1 MGSKN
6 NAKQGNGS
14 MNIGDISIIKDIL
27 IGHEVELIDNRFA
40 ELESKFDDAGSEH
53 RQNLATLKKQTSE
66 RLNALDK
73 HLSDKLVEMEK
84 SMSQQMKD
92 LEKQILNVSKSD
104 KQSLATMLQQLS
116 SNLIKGEK

>member
-6 NAKQGNGS
+6 NVKQGNGS

-27 IGHEVELIDNRFA
+27 IGQEVELIDNRFA
-40 ELESKFDDAGSEH
+40 ELESKLGDTGADH
-53 RQNLATLKKQTSE
+53 RQNLTTLKKQTTE

-73 HLSDKLVEMEK
+73 RLSDKLAELEK
-84 SMSQQMKD
+84 SMNQQMKD

-104 KQSLATMLQQLS
+104 KQSLASMLQQLS